1 MKSDTIF
8 IALFVITLILF
19 GYITCSLKEGFQNTQ
34 LSDVGSPDVLSKKSS
49 SENADM
55 SWTDAKGIIDAAQ
68 GVPNSLIDNAP
79 FPPNVGQTT
88 TLSPVDLDA
97 NYEELKSKLERI
109 QKDLPVDV
117 QRQIVNIAP
126 YMIGAMIDK
135 RTPSYAVKSC

>member
-34 LSDVGSPDVLSKKSS
+34 LSDVAR

-68 GVPNSLIDNAP
+68 GVPNSLINNAP

-97 NYEELKSKLERI
+97 NYEELKSKLDRI
-109 QKDLPVDV
+109 QKDLPIDV